1 MVAGTK
7 EKNIQVKPFLKWAG
21 GKTQLLG
28 AIEHKIIPYLKAR
41 GEVIYLEPFIG
52 SGAVLFFLLRN
63 YRQYIKQA
71 VISDINPDLINL
83 YKIIRDQPQALIE
96 QLSALSET
104 YFSYPTDIE
113 RKDYFYAVRAEFN
126 QLQEDAV
133 KKSAL
138 LLFLNKTCFN
148 GLYRVNAKGEFNVP
162 FGRYKKPNICNKAVI
177 LADSEAL
184 QHTEILLGDFTQT
197 AAFVEENTLVY
208 LDPPYKPINN
218 TSSFNT
224 YAKEG
229 FYDEDQIRLKT
240 FCDAI
245 QATGAYFVLSN
256 SDTATSPAELGFFDA
271 LYQEYTVDRVKA
283 KRAINSN
290 GQARGEISELLIS
303 NDAVWQ
309 VPVS

>member
-1 MVAGTK
+1 MPKLLDTK
-7 EKNIQVKPFLKWAG
+7 ASVKPFLKWAG

-28 AIEHKIIPYLKAR
+28 AIETKIVPFFKAR
-41 GEVIYLEPFIG
+41 GQVNYLEPFIG

-63 YRQYIKQA
+63 YKQYIKQA

-83 YKIIRDQPQALIE
+83 YKIIRDQPLALIE
-96 QLSALSET
+96 QLSALAET

-113 RKDYFYAVRAEFN
+113 RKEYFYRIRAEFN
-126 QLQEDAV
+126 QIQPDAV
-133 KKSAL
+133 RKSAL

-148 GLYRVNAKGEFNVP
+148 GLYRVNAKGQFNVP
-162 FGRYKKPNICNKAVI
+162 FGRYKKPNICNQEVI

-184 QHTEILLGDFTQT
+184 QHTEILLGDFTLT
-197 AAFVEENTLVY
+197 EPFLEENSLVY
-208 LDPPYKPINN
+208 LDPPYKPLSS
-218 TSSFNT
+218 TASFNT

-240 FCDAI
+240 YCDTI

-256 SDTATSPAELGFFDA
+256 SDTATSPADISFFDS
-271 LYQEYTVDRVKA
+271 LYQEYTVNRVKA
-283 KRAINSN
+283 KRAINAN

-309 VPVS
+309 VPVI